1 MNIRKLNINEK
12 RKKISIVKEKIILLK
27 DDK

>member
-12 RKKISIVKEKIILLK
+12 RKKISIVKEKKILLK